1 MLHLDQY
8 WSHKTVIT
16 SASPRLKATTQ
27 SGFITTG
34 SSFLVCASCLF
45 GALDEKIDT
54 KVNKFL
60 VDRACRPVARARLQ
74 GCDFWEFDH

>member
-1 MLHLDQY
+1 M
-8 WSHKTVIT
+8 IA

-34 SSFLVCASCLF
+34 SSLLVCAGCLF
-45 GALDEKIDT
+45 GALDEKT
-54 KVNKFL
+54 NNKFL
-60 VDRACRPVARARLQ
+60 VDRACRPVARALLR